1 MTIKNIILL
10 GATGSIGKS
19 TLKLIRK
26 KKESLIHRHLA
37 YEKTE
42 ELKLISEEFDVKMF
56 VFLKMIMM
64 LNSIKVKF
72 LTVKKVFLN

>member
-1 MTIKNIILL
+1 MTLKNIILL

-26 KKESLIHRHLA
+26 KREKFNLIGISA

-42 ELKLISEEFDVKMF
+42 HLKLISEEFDVKNVVITDF
-56 VFLKMIMM
+56 KSFIKLKNFY
-64 LNSIKVKF
+64 L
-72 LTVKKVFLN
+72 